1 MGQTR
6 PRRNWK
12 RIALIGAFALSLTGN
27 ALAIGAAWRL
37 SAAREELFGPAAEQA
52 VFDRATRRA
61 LREAFG
67 AETDRLRP
75 QLHALAAARAAV
87 VRAGAAR
94 PFDAAA
100 RADLAPEARGRKS
113 GGCIGSSDR
122 KVGAPGEIR
131 TPDHLVRSQVLYPAE
146 LRAHVSEPE
155 ASPGTPFTVKK
166 RGGGERGIRT
176 LDGAF
181 NPILP

>member
-1 MGQTR
+1 MAQTR

-100 RADLAPEARGRKS
+100 LAAAQAAFRTELDAALDVTQGLIAQTLAARAATEAR
-113 GGCIGSSDR
+113 
-122 KVGAPGEIR
+122 
-131 TPDHLVRSQVLYPAE
+131 
-146 LRAHVSEPE
+146 
-155 ASPGTPFTVKK
+155 
-166 RGGGERGIRT
+166 
-176 LDGAF
+176 
-181 NPILP
+181 